1 MEQHIEPNVWTAV
14 GDTGIELR
22 WAGAKATK
30 VRTDE
35 RGAVVLPKM
44 TAEEKAGAF
53 LWDGRGDAAP
63 ICREDQ
69 PLSLVPGQGPA
80 GFQLVEG
87 RWVRV

>member
-22 WAGAKATK
+22 WLGAEATT
-30 VRTDE
+30 VRVDDH
-35 RGAVVLPKM
+35 GAVVLPAM
-44 TAEEKAGAF
+44 TSEEQAGSF
-53 LWDGRGDAAP
+53 LWEGFGDAVP